1 MVTSFRHRAA
11 LSWLLL
17 LIPGLVGV
25 GAGWYGPLTQVTWK
39 APTFAF
45 ASILVITALCLA
57 GATAVT
63 VIGWRHRLAEVA
75 ILGGSLAGASA
86 LPMVHGLTVPG
97 VLYGPNPA
105 VMVAAFG
112 AVPFA
117 LAAAAPLIF
126 PMLAASRAVARSWRA
141 WTTITLGTLVAV
153 AMFLLIWPAAIPA
166 PTPGAPLALAAVAL
180 SLAGAFTLAAR
191 QHRLYRI
198 GRRRASLVASV
209 GFAYLGL
216 STLVWLGTT
225 PFSLGWWLAHAAD
238 AIGVLGAVAGLL
250 IAHRADRDVASTL
263 APVINR
269 DPLVALELGLTPV
282 VHRFVAALAQ
292 KDPVTRDH
300 VVRVAELAMRTG
312 VRAGLA
318 PEQLRPLGLGAL
330 LHDVGKLNAPDAIL
344 LKPGALTDAEFDHM
358 KQHPVWGARLME
370 SSPLLAPAAHLVR
383 WHHERADGH
392 GYPDGLP
399 GDQIPMEASLISV
412 CDAWDAMTSFRPY
425 REGMPPEQALAI
437 LHEEAGR
444 QWNARAVDL
453 VVDEIL
459 ENGPVAASAFD
470 HVGAE
475 QLGRPTTQE
484 ADLVCVCLDALPAAL
499 RHPA

>member
-1 MVTSFRHRAA
+1 VVTAVLNRTT

-17 LIPGLVGV
+17 VIPGVV
-25 GAGWYGPLTQVTWK
+25 GAGAIWRGPLSSVTWE

-45 ASILVITALCLA
+45 VSILVITALCLA
-57 GATAVT
+57 GAVAV
-63 VIGWRHRLAEVA
+63 VMVGWRRRLAEIA
-75 ILGGSLAGASA
+75 ILGGSLGVASL
-86 LPMVHGLTVPG
+86 LPMVHGLTIPG
-97 VLYGPNPA
+97 VLYDPNPA
-105 VMVAAFG
+105 VMVSAFA

-117 LAAAAPLIF
+117 LVAATPLIL
-126 PMLAASRAVARSWRA
+126 PGVAPSRTIARSWRT
-141 WTTITLGTLVAV
+141 WTAVTLGTGAAFGVTLLV
-153 AMFLLIWPAAIPA
+153 WPAAIPA
-166 PTPGAPLALAAVAL
+166 PTPGTPIALTAVAV

-216 STLVWLGTT
+216 STLVWLGTS

-238 AIGVLGAVAGLL
+238 AIGVLAAVAGLL
-250 IAHRADRDVASTL
+250 IAHRGDREVASTL

-282 VHRFVAALAQ
+282 VHRFIAALAQ
-292 KDPVTRDH
+292 KDQVTRDH

-312 VRAGLA
+312 VRAGLP
-318 PEQLRPLGLGAL
+318 PERLRPLGLGAL
-330 LHDVGKLNAPDAIL
+330 LHDVGKLNAADAIL
-344 LKPGALTDAEFDHM
+344 LKPDALTDAEFDHM
-358 KQHPVWGARLME
+358 KQHTVWGAQLME
-370 SSPLLAPAAHLVR
+370 SSPLLAPAARFVR
-383 WHHERADGH
+383 WHHERADGR

-399 GDQIPMEASLISV
+399 GDRIPMEASLISV

-425 REGMPPEQALAI
+425 REGMPPERALAI

-444 QWNARAVDL
+444 QWSTRAVDL

-459 ENGPVAASAFD
+459 ANGPVVASTFD
-470 HVGAE
+470 QVGDELFEESISRGAN
-475 QLGRPTTQE
+475 
-484 ADLVCVCLDALPAAL
+484 LVCVCVDALPAAL
-499 RHPA
+499 RQPA